1 MSVKKGV
8 KKIKILCFDQ
18 ATRITGYSVFEDNKL
33 IAYGTLKANPN
44 EKNYIERLKEMN
56 EMIVDLIEK
65 AKPDYVVIEEIQY
78 QNNQLTYKQLSQLQ
92 GIIMAYLFKIDI
104 GFTIIEP
111 SAWKAFCNI
120 KGKKRD
126 EQKTNT
132 IKFVKAKFGI
142 DVSEDEADAIS
153 IGIWAINYIKGR
165 N

>member
-1 MSVKKGV
+1 M

-18 ATRITGYSVFEDNKL
+18 ATRITGYSIFENNKL
-33 IAYGTLKANPN
+33 ITYGTLKSNLN
-44 EKNYIERLKEMN
+44 EKNYIERLKKMSDN
-56 EMIVDLIEK
+56 IINLIENI
-65 AKPDYVVIEEIQY
+65 KPDYVVIEDVQY

-92 GIIMAYLFKIDI
+92 GVIMAYLFKINI

-120 KGKKRD
+120 KGKKRE
-126 EQKTNT
+126 EQKANT
-132 IKFVKAKFGI
+132 IKFVKAKFGV

-153 IGIWAINYIKGR
+153 IGVWSINYIKGR